1 MDNGGIRKRK
11 DAKDN
16 NIKLYGGNDA
26 FIKESSKNNT
36 IPNNNKEY
44 ANEKNVN
51 WMVNR
56 NITGMSTNRSRDSS
70 SENSKS
76 GKKKSIS
83 MFNSSNISTISNNC
97 MKSFNNIINSINYN
111 INSSTSSNNGSSS
124 YINSCGQNNKKSGT
138 SPNNSFY
145 ENQIGNLNLSKGIN
159 YLSNIKNAQSFF
171 GLESSNKGKGEFNFF
186 RNYENNLARA
196 KANKGSANYAT
207 SGHEGNSGRDGNSG
221 HNGNSSHDGNNG
233 YSGKC
238 HSVRG
243 GEERAMCG
251 SAINSTNLESFLSNK
266 EIQND
271 NYKITGFGNSYT
283 NEINNLRNITND
295 DTYCT
300 CLDNL
305 LRNHG
310 NIDSNEMLKYNDK
323 NINCL
328 NDIIFLDVYRAYNIL
343 TYMQEKI
350 NIIIYTIKIIGK
362 KLKKKHLPEEVVI
375 SLEFLNFCVKNL
387 GLFFVRFIDESFM
400 KKISALLKTTTLK
413 KSITKDVKSKLSKFL
428 IVPIIH
434 PGVATDPRL
443 HFIKRKILFMLQ
455 LWHDSFILHQHIA
468 TAFFLE
474 YKSLK
479 EKGITFPIINKT
491 EKFFV
496 KNAEMSPSFSDDNIL
511 HDLPLNLTQINNIM
525 KSLKEIKNMYNSS
538 EKSKCINI
546 ISKYKDPVLQSINKL
561 SDYKGNIN
569 ISVTLNSLLYIND
582 QICIF
587 EKIERERQSEKE
599 MGRENERLLERE
611 NEKEMENERKKK
623 KKKIKKKENAELAN
637 INEIIFNKFDP
648 WNTEKKETNEINEI
662 NQSNDI
668 IKMQNTGKGEKM
680 GTAFFEKKNNDLYN
694 DENVFSLFGEELD
707 KNAVNTDTKENI
719 EIEDKYSVF
728 NELNFNNDTSSI
740 HASNNYIQEQSF
752 KLNKIISGHPLG
764 TSNMSS
770 HIQVESSRCLDAVTN
785 RSSNNNNPYLPSAQ
799 QGKENF
805 SSVRQMVDSHFD
817 INFTDTFTSK
827 MGNPVVH
834 TVEVENILS
843 ADNVGGDNIGGHNAG
858 GDNAVGDNAGGDN
871 VGGENSLNE
880 SANITKNDWGRETI
894 PFDIMNSDF
903 SLLQT
908 SEAGEE
914 ILHGQKINHGT
925 FTDNALFN
933 RAQSTSK
940 QLQGVIEAFDNH
952 VDVNHT
958 TEKAS
963 DNPVMKSNV
972 LENYASANKRDNHKN
987 CHVRNSSF
995 TNENE
1000 NYTNNS
1006 CNQEWELNKQKE
1018 CSDKDRK
1025 YVADQA
1031 HEKNYDHLFETFDFS
1046 TNSEKLHEENKS
1058 EPLKDNAER
1067 GSVGKGDAE
1076 KVRYPH
1082 SSSENEISSSLIEDK
1097 GITCSLETL
1106 KDDNALNGESLQQ
1119 THKEVRANVKDTLD
1133 QYSCDEVQS
1142 TKNKTVT
1149 FNVSETNKQKRK
1161 KKRHAHLAKNTDEK
1175 KDDVVPEPTNNEAE
1189 IVSHNNNT
1197 VCLNYMHKE
1206 YSNNMLNAGRDEV
1219 NDNGGNVSEEG
1230 KCDVTDENGISELQG
1245 EENVKN
1251 AAHEAVVHNSVCAP
1265 GTRISEHK
1273 GNNSENRNDK
1283 IGEIGEENRGDNEFS
1298 NQQDA
1303 RSSSES
1309 NDLNFDEFDEITK
1322 AIDDLNDNFENMN
1335 IYKYDN

>member
-26 FIKESSKNNT
+26 FIKESLKSNT
-36 IPNNNKEY
+36 IPNNNKES

-51 WMVNR
+51 WMINR
-56 NITGMSTNRSRDSS
+56 HVTGMPTNRRRDSS

-76 GKKKSIS
+76 GKKKSIG

-159 YLSNIKNAQSFF
+159 YLSNITNAQNFF
-171 GLESSNKGKGEFNFF
+171 GLESNNKGKGEFNFF
-186 RNYENNLARA
+186 RNYESNLARA

-207 SGHEGNSGRDGNSG
+207 RSRDGNSG
-221 HNGNSSHDGNNG
+221 HDGHSGHDGNNG
-233 YSGKC
+233 YSGNC
-238 HSVRG
+238 HSIHDG
-243 GEERAMCG
+243 GERAMCG
-251 SAINSTNLESFLSNK
+251 SSINSTNLESFLSNK
-266 EIQND
+266 EIQNA

-479 EKGITFPIINKT
+479 EKGITFPIINKA

-599 MGRENERLLERE
+599 IGRENERLLERE
-611 NEKEMENERKKK
+611 IEKEMENEKKKK

-662 NQSNDI
+662 NQCDDM
-668 IKMQNTGKGEKM
+668 IKMENIGKGEKM
-680 GTAFFEKKNNDLYN
+680 GATFFEKKNNASYN
-694 DENVFSLFGEELD
+694 SEYVFSLFGEELD

-728 NELNFNNDTSSI
+728 NEINFNNDTSI
-740 HASNNYIQEQSF
+740 MHASNNYIQEQPSR
-752 KLNKIISGHPLG
+752 LNKIVSNHPLG

-770 HIQVESSRCLDAVTN
+770 HIQVESSRCLGTVTN
-785 RSSNNNNPYLPSAQ
+785 SSSNNDPCLPSAQ

-805 SSVRQMVDSHFD
+805 SSVRKMVDSHFD
-817 INFTDTFTSK
+817 INITNTLTSK
-827 MGNPVVH
+827 KDNPLVH

-843 ADNVGGDNIGGHNAG
+843 AENAGSENVGSDSIRGDNVGGN
-858 GDNAVGDNAGGDN
+858 N

-880 SANITKNDWGRETI
+880 SVHITKNDWGRETI

-914 ILHGQKINHGT
+914 ILHEQKKNHGT
-925 FTDNALFN
+925 FTDNALCN
-933 RAQSTSK
+933 REQLTSK
-940 QLQGVIEAFDNH
+940 KLQGVIEAFDNR

-958 TEKAS
+958 SEKAS
-963 DNPVMKSNV
+963 DNPVMKPNV
-972 LENYASANKRDNHKN
+972 LEIYVSPNKTDIPKN
-987 CHVRNSSF
+987 CHVRNSNF
-995 TNENE
+995 TNEYE

-1018 CSDKDRK
+1018 CSNEDRK
-1025 YVADQA
+1025 YVGDKA
-1031 HEKNYDHLFETFDFS
+1031 HEKNYDHIFETFDFS
-1046 TNSEKLHEENKS
+1046 TNSDKLHEENKS
-1058 EPLKDNAER
+1058 EPLKNNAER
-1067 GSVGKGDAE
+1067 GSVCKGDAE

-1082 SSSENEISSSLIEDK
+1082 SSSENEILSSLIEDK

-1106 KDDNALNGESLQQ
+1106 MEDNTFNGESLQQ
-1119 THKEVRANVKDTLD
+1119 THKEVRASVKDTLD

-1149 FNVSETNKQKRK
+1149 FNVSKTNKQKRK
-1161 KKRHAHLAKNTDEK
+1161 KKRHALLAKNTDEK
-1175 KDDVVPEPTNNEAE
+1175 KGDIVPEPTNNEAD
-1189 IVSHNNNT
+1189 IVMHNNNT
-1197 VCLNYMHKE
+1197 VCHNYMYKE
-1206 YSNNMLNAGRDEV
+1206 YSNNPLSAGRDEV
-1219 NDNGGNVSEEG
+1219 NDNEGNVSHEG
-1230 KCDVTDENGISELQG
+1230 KCDLTDENGISELQG
-1245 EENVKN
+1245 EENIKN
-1251 AAHEAVVHNSVCAP
+1251 TAHEAVVHNSVYAP
-1265 GTRISEHK
+1265 RTRITEQK
-1273 GNNSENRNDK
+1273 GNNSENRSDK
-1283 IGEIGEENRGDNEFS
+1283 IGEIGDENRGDNEFS
-1298 NQQDA
+1298 NQQDG